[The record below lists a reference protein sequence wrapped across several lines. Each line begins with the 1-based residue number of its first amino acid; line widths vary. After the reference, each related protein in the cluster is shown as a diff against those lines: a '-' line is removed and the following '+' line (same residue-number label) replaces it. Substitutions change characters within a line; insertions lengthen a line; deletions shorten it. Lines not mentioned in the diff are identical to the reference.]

1 VRSRTHARV
10 VSGLGKLTCLC
21 ILLIVCP
28 VSLISSNKTTSRIV
42 CREELSPARREQ
54 LADKL
59 RAITGWPELAFD
71 QYGALQPG
79 SAAAV
84 GGSQSA
90 RELIDQAVFGRNVLI
105 LEDAS
110 NRSDV
115 VFCRVVPGRWKTP
128 REAKLP
134 AYVVLIDFADFDHL
148 MGDKAALQAFNVG
161 WGFLHELDHVVNDSA
176 DSVSPSDAGECEDHI
191 NVMRREC
198 NLPLRTDYFFTFF
211 PHAEQ
216 SDFKTKFVRLAF
228 EQEDP
233 ASMKHRRYW
242 LIWDAAVVGGLPAR
256 DEIADRKF
264 SL

>member
-10 VSGLGKLTCLC
+10 VSALGKLTCLC

-28 VSLISSNKTTSRIV
+28 VSLISSNKTTSRII

-59 RAITGWPELAFD
+59 RAITGWSELAFD
-71 QYGALQPG
+71 QYGALQLG

-115 VFCRVVPGRWKTP
+115 VFCRVVPGRWKNLT
-128 REAKLP
+128 EGKLS

-161 WGFLHELDHVVNDSA
+161 WGLLHELDHVVNDSA
-176 DSVSPSDAGECEDHI
+176 DSVFLSDAGECEEHI

-216 SDFKTKFVRLAF
+216 SDFKTRFVRLAF
-228 EQEDP
+228 EQEDRG
-233 ASMKHRRYW
+233 SMKHRRYW
-242 LIWDAAVVGGLPAR
+242 LIWDATLVGLPQPPEVA
-256 DEIADRKF
+256 ERKF